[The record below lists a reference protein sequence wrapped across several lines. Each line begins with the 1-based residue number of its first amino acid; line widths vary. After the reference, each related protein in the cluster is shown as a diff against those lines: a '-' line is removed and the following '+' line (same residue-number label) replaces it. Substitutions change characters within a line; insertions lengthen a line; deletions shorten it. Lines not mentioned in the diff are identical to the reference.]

1 MSEPELE
8 WAPRRRRR
16 WVSVAGA
23 VVIVAL
29 LAASVAAVWTSV
41 DEADTDPLSAPSSGD
56 GAGDE
61 GSSSEPA
68 APATEAEVRSAVDEI
83 SAVVESERGLEFTEP
98 VDVELA
104 GEGEFQRRLL
114 EDFDEGVD
122 ELRETEVL
130 LKAFGLV
137 EPDVDLVEAMR
148 TLLGA
153 GVVGFYDPETDELVV
168 RGTALTPYVR
178 TTIAHELTH
187 ALDDQRFDLDRP
199 EYDDA
204 DDEIDFGFSALV
216 EGNARRVEGAYLA
229 GLSDQEQLDA
239 AAEELSFGGG
249 IDLGDVPL
257 VLVDLISA
265 PYGLGHDF
273 VDELIDD
280 GGQEALDAAFGA
292 PPRTSEQVIDPA
304 TYVAGEG
311 RIEVSVPAVAGQV
324 VDEGV
329 AGQFLIQLV
338 LADGLDAARAREAAV
353 GWGGDWVVA
362 WRDGER
368 SCATLA
374 AVGDDP
380 GESAELRGAFE
391 DWAEERGAT
400 GAGTGPDVTV
410 GRNGDGP
417 VTVRACAP

>member
-1 MSEPELE
+1 MSESEPEWVPE
-8 WAPRRRRR
+8 RRRR
-16 WVSVAGA
+16 WVGVAGA
-23 VVIVAL
+23 LVIAAL
-29 LAASVAAVWTSV
+29 LAASVAAAWTSV
-41 DEADTDPLSAPSSGD
+41 DEADTDPLSAPP
-56 GAGDE
+56 AGDAPASD
-61 GSSSEPA
+61 GSSSEA
-68 APATEAEVRSAVDEI
+68 APPASAADVRAAVDEI
-83 SAVVESERGLEFTEP
+83 SAIVETERGLAFTEP

-137 EPDVDLVEAMR
+137 GQDVDLVEAMR
-148 TLLGA
+148 TLLDA

-199 EYDDA
+199 EYDEA

-216 EGNARRVEGAYLA
+216 EGNARRVEDAYRA
-229 GLSDQEQLDA
+229 GLSDEDQLDA
-239 AAEELSFGGG
+239 AAEELSLGGG
-249 IDLGDVPL
+249 LDLGDVPL

-273 VDELIDD
+273 VVQLIDD
-280 GGQEALDAAFGA
+280 GGQQALDGAFAA

-304 TYVAGEG
+304 SYEAGEG
-311 RIEVSVPAVAGQV
+311 GIEVPVPAVSGRV
-324 VDEGV
+324 VDEGM
-329 AGQFLIQLV
+329 AGQFLIQVV
-338 LADGLDAARAREAAV
+338 LADGLGADHAREAAT
-353 GWGGDWVVA
+353 GWGGDVVVA
-362 WRDGER
+362 WRDGQR
-368 SCATLA
+368 PCATLA

-380 GESAELRGAFE
+380 GETAELRGAFE
-391 DWAEERGAT
+391 DWAAEKAP
-400 GAGTGPDVTV
+400 AAGPDVTIAP
-410 GRNGDGP
+410 NGGGP
-417 VTVRACAP
+417 VTVQACGR